1 MLPVNFLLGQQF
13 QQQAFHRPVKLCPPA
28 CFSRVFMSARAGAGR
43 VCWQLLES
51 MEWLMTDDDD
61 QKNLRRASA
70 QSFFQ
75 SLDELFD
82 HIESN
87 SSQAADP
94 QSRSPQAKSS
104 SQSSS
109 PPKKARPAKINLSD
123 FEDAIADLEQFLQ
136 NKHQK
141 RPESNQ

>member
-1 MLPVNFLLGQQF
+1 
-13 QQQAFHRPVKLCPPA
+13 
-28 CFSRVFMSARAGAGR
+28 
-43 VCWQLLES
+43 
-51 MEWLMTDDDD
+51 MTDDDD

-87 SSQAADP
+87 SSQATDP

>member
-1 MLPVNFLLGQQF
+1 
-13 QQQAFHRPVKLCPPA
+13 
-28 CFSRVFMSARAGAGR
+28 
-43 VCWQLLES
+43 
-51 MEWLMTDDDD
+51 MTDDYD
-61 QKNLRRASA
+61 QKDLRRASA

-82 HIESN
+82 YIESN
-87 SSQAADP
+87 SSQAAEP

>member
-1 MLPVNFLLGQQF
+1 
-13 QQQAFHRPVKLCPPA
+13 
-28 CFSRVFMSARAGAGR
+28 
-43 VCWQLLES
+43 
-51 MEWLMTDDDD
+51 MTDDDD

-82 HIESN
+82 SIESN
-87 SSQAADP
+87 SSQVAEP
-94 QSRSPQAKSS
+94 QSRSPQAK
-104 SQSSS
+104 SSS

>member
-1 MLPVNFLLGQQF
+1 
-13 QQQAFHRPVKLCPPA
+13 
-28 CFSRVFMSARAGAGR
+28 
-43 VCWQLLES
+43 
-51 MEWLMTDDDD
+51 MTDDND

-82 HIESN
+82 YIESN
-87 SSQAADP
+87 SSPAAEP
-94 QSRSPQAKSS
+94 HSRYPQAKPS

-109 PPKKARPAKINLSD
+109 PPKQARPAQINLAD
-123 FEDAIADLEQFLQ
+123 FEDAIADLEQFIQ
-136 NKHQK
+136 SKRQK

>member
-1 MLPVNFLLGQQF
+1 
-13 QQQAFHRPVKLCPPA
+13 
-28 CFSRVFMSARAGAGR
+28 
-43 VCWQLLES
+43 

-82 HIESN
+82 YIESS
-87 SSQAADP
+87 SSQAAEP
-94 QSRSPQAKSS
+94 QSRPPQAKPS

-123 FEDAIADLEQFLQ
+123 FEDAIADLEQFIQ
-136 NKHQK
+136 SKRQK

>member
-1 MLPVNFLLGQQF
+1 
-13 QQQAFHRPVKLCPPA
+13 
-28 CFSRVFMSARAGAGR
+28 
-43 VCWQLLES
+43 
-51 MEWLMTDDDD
+51 MTDDDD

-82 HIESN
+82 YIESS
-87 SSQAADP
+87 SSQAAEP
-94 QSRSPQAKSS
+94 QSRPPQAKPS

-123 FEDAIADLEQFLQ
+123 FEDAIADLEQFIQ
-136 NKHQK
+136 SKRQK

>member
-1 MLPVNFLLGQQF
+1 
-13 QQQAFHRPVKLCPPA
+13 
-28 CFSRVFMSARAGAGR
+28 
-43 VCWQLLES
+43 
-51 MEWLMTDDDD
+51 MTDDDD
-61 QKNLRRASA
+61 QKDLRRASA
-70 QSFFQ
+70 QSFFE

-82 HIESN
+82 SIESS
-87 SSQAADP
+87 SSQPAP
-94 QSRSPQAKSS
+94 PKSPPPPAKSS

-123 FEDAIADLEQFLQ
+123 FEDAIADLEQFIQ

>member
-1 MLPVNFLLGQQF
+1 
-13 QQQAFHRPVKLCPPA
+13 
-28 CFSRVFMSARAGAGR
+28 
-43 VCWQLLES
+43 

-82 HIESN
+82 SIESN
-87 SSQAADP
+87 SSQAVEP

>member
-1 MLPVNFLLGQQF
+1 
-13 QQQAFHRPVKLCPPA
+13 
-28 CFSRVFMSARAGAGR
+28 
-43 VCWQLLES
+43 
-51 MEWLMTDDDD
+51 MTDDDD
-61 QKNLRRASA
+61 QKDLRRASA
-70 QSFFQ
+70 QSFFE

-82 HIESN
+82 SIESN
-87 SSQAADP
+87 SSQAAGP
-94 QSRSPQAKSS
+94 QSSPPQPKSA

-109 PPKKARPAKINLSD
+109 PPQKARPAKINLSD

>member
-1 MLPVNFLLGQQF
+1 
-13 QQQAFHRPVKLCPPA
+13 
-28 CFSRVFMSARAGAGR
+28 
-43 VCWQLLES
+43 
-51 MEWLMTDDDD
+51 MTDDY
-61 QKNLRRASA
+61 QKDLRRASA

-87 SSQAADP
+87 SSPAAEP
-94 QSRSPQAKSS
+94 QSRYPQAKSS
-104 SQSSS
+104 S
-109 PPKKARPAKINLSD
+109 PPKQARPAKINLSD

-136 NKHQK
+136 NKRQK

>member
-1 MLPVNFLLGQQF
+1 
-13 QQQAFHRPVKLCPPA
+13 
-28 CFSRVFMSARAGAGR
+28 
-43 VCWQLLES
+43 
-51 MEWLMTDDDD
+51 MEWLMTDEYD
-61 QKNLRRASA
+61 QKDLRRASA

-82 HIESN
+82 NIESN
-87 SSQAADP
+87 SSPAAEP
-94 QSRSPQAKSS
+94 QSRYPQAKSS

-123 FEDAIADLEQFLQ
+123 FEVAIAYLEQFIQ
-136 NKHQK
+136 KKRQK